1 MTSAALPELR
11 LADPSAAFSTN
22 VTDPSRVERDCW
34 VTLSRIFLVSTR
46 SHATICV
53 SDTRSRSSLIVT
65 TRSDAI
71 VPSWCTVS
79 APSDSSSTGNTSES
93 TVSNRSCNEGIS
105 VVPFRA
111 EETGCDVP
119 ASERQLAARRSKIAR
134 RRAKR
139 QVPRRAH
146 AGYPSRRPETSM
158 PQRVLFAG
166 RPQVAAV
173 VIGPESVLE
182 DVLRVG
188 RLPQH
193 EITGPLLPGSPQQ
206 QIHVGNVGAM
216 QVPGDGRLGD
226 PFGVQLA
233 RRGLARDIPCGFGN
247 FGATPVVDAVIH
259 RDHIVV
265 QSHLLGDRQLV
276 DDAAPQSW
284 TRAHPTDL
292 HTHLVEAH
300 PTASHH
306 VAVEAHQETDFVG
319 GPLPILGGKRVQ
331 AKPLDANFYCAADDV
346 DDDRLAHLV
355 ALDAG
360 QPALG
365 GPAAVAVHHD
375 GDVIRQLLGRDPR
388 CGRLGDVLR
397 RSAGPAVG

>member
-1 MTSAALPELR
+1 MSAALPELRR

-22 VTDPSRVERDCW
+22 STDPSRDECDCSA
-34 VTLSRIFLVSTR
+34 TLSRIFLVSTR
-46 SHATICV
+46 SHATIWV

-71 VPSWCTVS
+71 VPSWCTVG
-79 APSDSSSTGNTSES
+79 APSDSSSTGSTSES
-93 TVSNRSCNEGIS
+93 TVSNRSCNDGIS

-111 EETGCDVP
+111 EETGYDVP
-119 ASERQLAARRSKIAR
+119 ASERQLAARRPKIAR

-158 PQRVLFAG
+158 PQRVFFAG

-173 VIGPESVLE
+173 VVGPEGVLE

-193 EITGPLLPGSPQQ
+193 EITGPLLTGSPQQ
-206 QIHVGNVGAM
+206 QIHVGNVGAV

-233 RRGLARDIPCGFGN
+233 RRSLARDIPCGFGN
-247 FGATPVVDAVIH
+247 FGATAVVDAVIH
-259 RDHIVV
+259 CDYVVV
-265 QSHLLGDRQLV
+265 QGHVLGDRQLV

-284 TRAHPTDL
+284 TRAHPAYL
-292 HTHLVEAH
+292 HA
-300 PTASHH
+300 
-306 VAVEAHQETDFVG
+306 
-319 GPLPILGGKRVQ
+319 R
-331 AKPLDANFYCAADDV
+331 
-346 DDDRLAHLV
+346 
-355 ALDAG
+355 
-360 QPALG
+360 
-365 GPAAVAVHHD
+365 
-375 GDVIRQLLGRDPR
+375 
-388 CGRLGDVLR
+388 
-397 RSAGPAVG
+397 

>member
-79 APSDSSSTGNTSES
+79 APSDSSSTGSTSES
-93 TVSNRSCNEGIS
+93 TVSNRSCNDGIS
-105 VVPFRA
+105 HTCQVGHRLA
-111 EETGCDVP
+111 GTNDVP
-119 ASERQLAARRSKIAR
+119 ASERQLAEFAR
-134 RRAKR
+134 RRAQR
-139 QVPRRAH
+139 LSLRRSYCWDRSCLA
-146 AGYPSRRPETSM
+146 PSRSPETSM

-193 EITGPLLPGSPQQ
+193 EITGPLLTGSPQQ

-247 FGATPVVDAVIH
+247 FGATAVVDAVIH
-259 RDHIVV
+259 RDYVVV
-265 QSHLLGDRQLV
+265 QG
-276 DDAAPQSW
+276 
-284 TRAHPTDL
+284 
-292 HTHLVEAH
+292 
-300 PTASHH
+300 
-306 VAVEAHQETDFVG
+306 
-319 GPLPILGGKRVQ
+319 
-331 AKPLDANFYCAADDV
+331 
-346 DDDRLAHLV
+346 
-355 ALDAG
+355 
-360 QPALG
+360 
-365 GPAAVAVHHD
+365 
-375 GDVIRQLLGRDPR
+375 
-388 CGRLGDVLR
+388 
-397 RSAGPAVG
+397 

>member
-34 VTLSRIFLVSTR
+34 ATLSRIFLVNTR

-65 TRSDAI
+65 TRSEAI

-79 APSDSSSTGNTSES
+79 APSDSSSTGSTSES
-93 TVSNRSCNEGIS
+93 TVSNRFCNDGIS
-105 VVPFRA
+105 HTCHMSCRSD
-111 EETGCDVP
+111 ETTDVP
-119 ASERQLAARRSKIAR
+119 ASARQLAARRSKIAR

-139 QVPRRAH
+139 QIPRRAH

-173 VIGPESVLE
+173 VVGPEGVLE

-216 QVPGDGRLGD
+216 QVPGDGRLGN

-247 FGATPVVDAVIH
+247 FGAAAVVDAVIH
-259 RDHIVV
+259 RDYVVV
-265 QSHLLGDRQLV
+265 QG
-276 DDAAPQSW
+276 
-284 TRAHPTDL
+284 
-292 HTHLVEAH
+292 
-300 PTASHH
+300 
-306 VAVEAHQETDFVG
+306 
-319 GPLPILGGKRVQ
+319 
-331 AKPLDANFYCAADDV
+331 
-346 DDDRLAHLV
+346 
-355 ALDAG
+355 
-360 QPALG
+360 
-365 GPAAVAVHHD
+365 
-375 GDVIRQLLGRDPR
+375 
-388 CGRLGDVLR
+388 
-397 RSAGPAVG
+397 